1 MQESYQSKIT
11 QPHLFELYEQMFAEV
26 HISNVLQKAS
36 EVVNKALNAERST
49 IYIQLKETQ
58 ELKSIAFIGNVS
70 QAIIIPINK
79 KSLAGYCAS
88 TQKSFVVPNAYGDLS
103 NIDPNIN
110 FDKSWDEKNEFQTRD
125 VICAPAMFQNE
136 VMGVIQVI
144 NSKGEPFQNSD
155 IETLTI
161 IGRFVAYSLY
171 HAQLYDELA
180 TIKGLE
186 KEKAE
191 FMRILVHE
199 LRSPVATSKM
209 LISSILY
216 VNKDNDKLAPTLT
229 RVGDRMDQ
237 LLVLVEDILQMS
249 RIKSG
254 KPLGEVD
261 VCNLIDETKRTFEN
275 YMEEAES
282 KNLELTLELP
292 DSPVNVRI
300 DLNGYK
306 LISSNLISNG
316 VKYTSSGSVKVT
328 LGQNKEWAILKI
340 KDTGMGIPKKD
351 IPNLFTEFYRASNAK
366 SSKIIGSG
374 VGLAGVKE
382 MVNRFGGQME
392 LKTEENKGSEF
403 IVRLPLYTE

>member
-1 MQESYQSKIT
+1 
-11 QPHLFELYEQMFAEV
+11 MFAEV

-36 EVVNKALNAERST
+36 EVVNQALNAERST
-49 IYIQLKETQ
+49 IYILIRETQ

-88 TQKSFVVPNAYGDLS
+88 TQKSFVVPDAYGDLS
-103 NIDPNIN
+103 NIDPNIS

-144 NSKGEPFQNSD
+144 NSKGEPFQESD
-155 IETLTI
+155 IETLTN
-161 IGRFVAYSLY
+161 IGRFVAYALY
-171 HAQLYDELA
+171 HAQLYDELV

-209 LISSILY
+209 LVTSILY
-216 VNKDNDKLAPTLT
+216 INKDNDKLSPTLT
-229 RVGDRMDQ
+229 RIGDRMDQ

-261 VCNLIDETKRTFEN
+261 VCNLVDETKRTFEN

-292 DSPVNVRI
+292 ESPINVRI

-316 VKYTSSGSVKVT
+316 VKYTSSGSVKVS
-328 LGQNKEWAILKI
+328 LEQNGEWAALKI
-340 KDTGMGIPKKD
+340 KDTGMGIPKKE
-351 IPNLFTEFYRASNAK
+351 IPNLFTEFFRASNAR
-366 SSKIIGSG
+366 SSQIIGTG

-382 MVNRFGGQME
+382 LVERFSGKLE
-392 LKTEENKGSEF
+392 LITEENKGSEF

>member
-1 MQESYQSKIT
+1 MRNNDQPKIS

-26 HISNVLQKAS
+26 EINKVMQKAS
-36 EVVNKALNAERST
+36 EVVNEALNAERST
-49 IYIQLKETQ
+49 IYILIKETQ

-88 TQKSFVVPNAYGDLS
+88 SQQSFIVPDAYGDLS
-103 NIDPNIN
+103 HIDPHIS
-110 FDKSWDEKNEFQTRD
+110 FDKSWDEMNNFQTRD
-125 VICAPAMFQNE
+125 VICAPAMFQGE

-144 NSKGEPFQNSD
+144 NSKREPFKESD
-155 IETLTI
+155 TENLEN
-161 IGRFVAYSLY
+161 IGRFVAYALY

-209 LISSILY
+209 LVSSALY
-216 VNKDNDKLAPTLT
+216 VNKDNDQLAPTLN
-229 RVGDRMDQ
+229 RIGNKMDQ

-254 KPLGEVD
+254 RPLGEVD
-261 VCNLIDETKRTFEN
+261 VCNLVDETKRTFEN
-275 YMEEAES
+275 YKEEAES
-282 KNLELTLELP
+282 KRLEYKLEAP
-292 DSPVNVRI
+292 DTPIPVRI
-300 DLNGYK
+300 DLNGYR

-316 VKYTSSGSVKVT
+316 VKYTSSGSVHVV
-328 LGQNKEWAILKI
+328 LEHNKKWASLKI
-340 KDTGMGIPKKD
+340 QDTGMGIPQKD
-351 IPNLFTEFYRASNAK
+351 IPNLFTEFYRASNARK
-366 SSKIIGSG
+366 SNIMGTG
-374 VGLAGVKE
+374 VGLAGVKDLVE
-382 MVNRFGGQME
+382 RFGGKLE
-392 LKTEENKGSEF
+392 LITEENKGSEF
-403 IVRLPLYTE
+403 IVRLPLYAD